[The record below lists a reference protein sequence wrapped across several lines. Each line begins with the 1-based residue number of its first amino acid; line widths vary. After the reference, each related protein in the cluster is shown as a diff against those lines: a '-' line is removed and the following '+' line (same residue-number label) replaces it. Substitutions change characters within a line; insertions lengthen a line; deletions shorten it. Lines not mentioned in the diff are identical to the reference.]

1 MHLKK
6 RRKNAIFWNNFFFL
20 FLDGQSDVEVH
31 LVVRK
36 YVEKGSSVTLHCEH
50 NVPEKILYKVS
61 ETFYIY
67 KFTNSK
73 IGATASCNWTC

>member
-1 MHLKK
+1 MQFLTKV
-6 RRKNAIFWNNFFFL
+6 FFFLSL

-50 NVPEKILYKVS
+50 NVPEKILYKVRRILYNAIGAMF
-61 ETFYIY
+61 EIQC
-67 KFTNSK
+67 TNSCFLDY
-73 IGATASCNWTC
+73 INRSHG